1 MYIYIC
7 VCAHVRVCA
16 RTRVCVSIKLCVSLC
31 EYISPTFNLIK
42 RLHQK
47 PN

>member
-7 VCAHVRVCA
+7 VCAHVCVRA
-16 RTRVCVSIKLCVSLC
+16 RACVCVSIKLCVSLC
-31 EYISPTFNLIK
+31 EFISPTFNLIK